1 MKMENHRYKKN
12 TKMNSEIMFDEVHV
26 LHNLTH
32 YLPAQ
37 NPLKDFVH
45 HNTLHAFQKYNF
57 FDAMQKANTIFDYK
71 TYLTLPEFRKLF
83 QEKKIDESIV
93 KNILEKYKKN
103 ASEVWFY
110 NLTEKCYPLEN
121 IPRIGS
127 LRKQW
132 KEFYQINIEKSIQT
146 LLFRLVSNYLD
157 QGIGIWDFP
166 KSDTTFIEAI
176 KWLEKNSYSSIFKTE
191 RAKKLLHQDDL
202 SLEILLKIVVGN
214 PLYYEGYLFDQQFTH
229 PGWSGMVAVIEQYP
243 ITLLDTRKI
252 SLKDF
257 IILELLLEIDT
268 LDAKFGEIWMPL
280 GLKTSLNPNYL
291 FETIEKSELFEVLSL
306 WQKSYEWTYFDQ
318 VLSVINFSNHQE
330 KTKKETSFA
339 ALFCID
345 DRICSIRRHLEHVI
359 PTAKTYGTAGFFN
372 VEFFYKPLN
381 GKFYTKLCPAPVTP
395 KFLIKEIGEA
405 KKQTQDL
412 HFHKSTHSLL
422 LGWLIAQT
430 LGFYAAIQLFMN
442 IFRPKISASTSSS
455 FSHTNLDALFSIEFD
470 EKEAFENDLQIG
482 YKLDEMT
489 TRVEGL
495 LRSIGLLSNF
505 PEIIYVVAHGA
516 TSVNNTHYA
525 GYDCGACSG
534 RPGNI
539 NAQVISYMANHKKVR
554 ASLAEKGILIPE
566 KSLFIAALHD
576 TTRDEILFFDKN
588 IDLISHQEN
597 QKYFEI
603 ALQLNAKERS
613 RRFESIETVNKIEKV
628 HEKVKERSVSLFE
641 PRPELNHATN
651 CLCIVGNRTMT
662 EDVFLDRRSFLNSY
676 NYQTDLDGTYLLG
689 ILKAV
694 APVCGGI
701 NLEYYFSRVDNQKLG
716 AGTKLPHN
724 VIGLFGVSNG
734 IEGDLRTGLPLQMI
748 EVHDPLRLMV
758 VVEHF
763 PEIVLNTI
771 QKDKNTYE
779 WFKNDW
785 IVLIAI
791 NPENK
796 KQYLFDNEFFTERVP
811 LNISISKTDNLELL
825 FEKSSENL
833 PTLILNH

>member
-1 MKMENHRYKKN
+1 MTVEN
-12 TKMNSEIMFDEVHV
+12 IFDEEKV
-26 LHNLTH
+26 LHKLSH

-57 FDAMQKANTIFDYK
+57 FEAMQKAHTIFDYK
-71 TYLTLPEFRKLF
+71 TYLPLPEFRRLF
-83 QEKKIDESIV
+83 KENKINELIV
-93 KNILEKYKKN
+93 RDVLAKYKRH
-103 ASEVWFY
+103 ASEEWFY
-110 NLTEKCYPLEN
+110 NLTEKTFALEN
-121 IPRIGS
+121 EPRIGS

-132 KEFYQINIEKSIQT
+132 KGFYQINLEKSVQVM
-146 LLFRLVSNYLD
+146 LLRLVSNFLD

-166 KSDTTFIEAI
+166 KSEASFLEAI
-176 KWLEKNSYSSIFKTE
+176 RWLETNSYSSIFKTD
-191 RAKKLLHQDDL
+191 RAKRLLHQEDL
-202 SLEILLKIVVGN
+202 SIENLLKIVVAN

-229 PGWSGMVAVIEQYP
+229 PGWSGMVSVIEQNP
-243 ITLLDTRKI
+243 TTLLDNRKI

-257 IILELLLEIDT
+257 ILLELLLEIDT

-280 GLKTSLNPNYL
+280 GLKVTINPNYL
-291 FETIEKSELFEVLSL
+291 FETVEKTELFEVLAL
-306 WQKSYEWTYFDQ
+306 WQKSYEWTYYDQ
-318 VLSVINFSNHQE
+318 VLGVLDFSNQQE

-345 DRICSIRRHLEHVI
+345 DRECSIRRNLEHSATNV
-359 PTAKTYGTAGFFN
+359 KTFGTAGFFN

-395 KFLIKEIGEA
+395 KYLIKEIGEA
-405 KKQTQDL
+405 KKQTKDL
-412 HFHKSTHSLL
+412 HYHKYTHSLL

-430 LGFYAAIQLFMN
+430 LGFYAAIQLFMS
-442 IFRPKISASTSSS
+442 IFRPKISAATAAS
-455 FSHTNLDALFSIEFD
+455 FSHTNLDASFSIEFD
-470 EKEAFENDLQIG
+470 EKDGFENDLQIG
-482 YKLDEMT
+482 FKLDEMT

-495 LRSIGLLSNF
+495 LRSIGLISDF
-505 PEIIYVVAHGA
+505 PEIIYIVSHGA

-539 NAQVISYMANHKKVR
+539 NAQVISFMANHQKVR
-554 ASLAEKGILIPE
+554 ELLGQRGISIPAST
-566 KSLFIAALHD
+566 LFIAALHD

-588 IDLISHQEN
+588 VDLQAHQIH
-597 QKYFEI
+597 KKHFEK

-613 RRFESIETVNKIEKV
+613 RRFDSIDTSRPLDQV
-628 HEKVKERSVSLFE
+628 HKKVKERSVSLFQ

-651 CLCIVGNRTMT
+651 CLCIVGNRTLT
-662 EDVFLDRRSFLNSY
+662 KDVFLDRRSFLNSY
-676 NYQTDLDGTYLLG
+676 NYQTDLEGNYLLG

-724 VIGLFGVSNG
+724 VIGLLGVANG
-734 IEGDLRTGLPLQMI
+734 IEGDLRTGLPFQMI

-763 PEIVLNTI
+763 PEIVLKTI
-771 QKDKNTYE
+771 QKDTNTYE
-779 WFKNDW
+779 WYKNDW
-785 IVLIAI
+785 IVLVAI
-791 NPENK
+791 DPKSK
-796 KQYLFDNEFFTERVP
+796 KQYLFENEIFIERTP
-811 LNISISKTDNLELL
+811 LHQDVSQVDSLETI
-825 FEKSSENL
+825 FEKNSENI
-833 PTLILNH
+833 PSLILNH

>member
-1 MKMENHRYKKN
+1 
-12 TKMNSEIMFDEVHV
+12 MNSEILFDEEKI
-26 LHNLTH
+26 LHQLSH

-57 FDAMQKANTIFDYK
+57 FEAMQKATTIFDYK
-71 TYLTLPEFRKLF
+71 TFLSLSEFRKLY
-83 QEKKIDESIV
+83 QEKKIDEVIV
-93 KNILEKYKKN
+93 KNIIEKYNKN
-103 ASEVWFY
+103 TSEEWFY
-110 NLTEKCYPLEN
+110 NLTEKVYPLEN
-121 IPRIGS
+121 QPRIGS

-132 KEFYQINIEKSIQT
+132 KDFYQINLEKSVQT
-146 LLFRLVSNYLD
+146 ILFRLVSNYLD

-166 KSDTTFIEAI
+166 KQDTTFLETI
-176 KWLEKNSYSSIFKTE
+176 KWLEKNTYSSIFKTE
-191 RAKKLLHQDDL
+191 RAKKLLHLDDL
-202 SLEILLKIVVGN
+202 SLEKLLNIVVGN

-229 PGWSGMVAVIEQYP
+229 PGWSGLVSVIEQNP
-243 ITLLDTRKI
+243 HTLLDTRKI
-252 SLKDF
+252 SLRDF
-257 IILELLLEIDT
+257 ILLELLLEIDT

-280 GLKTSLNPNYL
+280 GLKTNINPNYL

-318 VLSVINFSNHQE
+318 VLSVIDFSNQQE
-330 KTKKETSFA
+330 KVKKETSFA

-345 DRICSIRRHLEHVI
+345 DRICSIRRHLEQVI
-359 PTAKTYGTAGFFN
+359 PTANTFGTAGFFN

-395 KFLIKEIGEA
+395 KYLIKEIGDA

-412 HFHKSTHSLL
+412 HYHKSTHSLI

-455 FSHTNLDALFSIEFD
+455 FSHTNIDASFSIEFD
-470 EKEAFENDLQIG
+470 EKDGFENDLQIG
-482 YKLDEMT
+482 FKLEEMV

-495 LRSIGLLSNF
+495 LRSIGLLSDI
-505 PEIIYVVAHGA
+505 PEIVYVVSHGA

-539 NAQVISYMANHKKVR
+539 NAQVFSFMANHKKVR
-554 ASLAEKGILIPE
+554 EALAEKRIVIPE
-566 KSLFIAALHD
+566 NTIFIAALHD
-576 TTRDEILFFDKN
+576 TTRDEIMFFDKN
-588 IDLISHQEN
+588 INLKSHLEY
-597 QKYFEI
+597 QKYFKK

-613 RRFESIETVNKIEKV
+613 RRFESIDSQDNIEKI
-628 HEKVKERSVSLFE
+628 HQKVKERSVSLFE

-651 CLCIVGNRTMT
+651 CLCVVGNRTMT

-676 NYQTDLDGTYLLG
+676 NYKTDLDGTYLLG

-724 VIGLFGVSNG
+724 VIGLFGVANG
-734 IEGDLRTGLPLQMI
+734 IEGDLRTGLPLQMV

-758 VVEHF
+758 IVEHF
-763 PEIVLNTI
+763 PDIVLKTI
-771 QKDKNTYE
+771 QKDQKTYE

-785 IVLIAI
+785 IVLVAI
-791 NPENK
+791 NPIDK
-796 KQYLFDNEFFTERVP
+796 KQYLLENELFIERTP
-811 LNISISKTDNLELL
+811 LNTMVEKTNNLDLL
-825 FEKSSENL
+825 FEKTSENI
-833 PTLILNH
+833 PSLILN